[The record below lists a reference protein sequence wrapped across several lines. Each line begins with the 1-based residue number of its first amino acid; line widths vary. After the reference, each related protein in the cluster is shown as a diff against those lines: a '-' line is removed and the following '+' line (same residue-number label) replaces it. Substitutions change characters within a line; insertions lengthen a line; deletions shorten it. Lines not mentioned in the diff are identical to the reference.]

1 MKEPYTTVE
10 LEVIQ
15 FLFEDIIT
23 SSPGGGGN
31 NEGELDPD
39 F

>member
-1 MKEPYTTVE
+1 MKEHYTTPE
-10 LEVIQ
+10 LEVIR